1 MSRTCTTSPPKP
13 LHGELWYCFTFYML
27 REVSEK
33 SAWRQRFRYLQLSH
47 EPMSLPFAYE
57 DMYSGR
63 KITESLGN
71 VTITGEKRWKE

>member
-1 MSRTCTTSPPKP
+1 MET
-13 LHGELWYCFTFYML
+13 GNG
-27 REVSEK
+27 
-33 SAWRQRFRYLQLSH
+33 FRYLQLSH

-71 VTITGEKRWKE
+71 VTKTGEKRWKEQEWSAIVNSLSEHV